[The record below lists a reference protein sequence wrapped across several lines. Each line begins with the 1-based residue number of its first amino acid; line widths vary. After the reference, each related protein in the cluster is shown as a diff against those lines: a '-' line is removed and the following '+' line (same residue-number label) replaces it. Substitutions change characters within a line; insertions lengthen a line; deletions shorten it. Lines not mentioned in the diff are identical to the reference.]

1 MMRKLTLGIGKTNLT
16 EQIPTENLT
25 GAMIDYE
32 IGACNL
38 QRGLKETRCLPIRL
52 KAICPFHTPPPQK
65 KEKKRKKKKGERKRR
80 AVNFCRVLVSPIFHF
95 SPCPEKPIE
104 EKSDFKL
111 EIINEKIDNYFDLQ
125 YFGIL

>member
-65 KEKKRKKKKGERKRR
+65 RKEKKEKKRRKKEKGGE
-80 AVNFCRVLVSPIFHF
+80 F
-95 SPCPEKPIE
+95 
-104 EKSDFKL
+104 
-111 EIINEKIDNYFDLQ
+111 LQ
-125 YFGIL
+125 SAC